1 MGNSRRILQLQH
13 LKTPHMYVIC
23 TFNRNCED
31 YNDQKD
37 IYPREHQFPQG
48 LPCADFLRILVTS
61 ESEVQGI
68 LKALV
73 H

>member
-1 MGNSRRILQLQH
+1 
-13 LKTPHMYVIC
+13 MYVIC

-48 LPCADFLRILVTS
+48 LLCADFLRRLVTS
-61 ESEVQGI
+61 GSVVQGI